1 MLSVFR
7 DYVDV
12 ITCKKSRQKNVKR
25 FPTRFKKHNTLY
37 VFNNV
42 GRMFLCKKSMQKS
55 VKDFSGCPNFVYT
68 IATFGLQ

>member
-1 MLSVFR
+1 MQLPF
-7 DYVDV
+7 
-12 ITCKKSRQKNVKR
+12 KKSRQKNVKR
-25 FPTRFKKHNTLY
+25 FPPCFKKHNTFY

-42 GRMFLCKKSMQKS
+42 GRVFLCKKSMQKS